1 MNLRCVD
8 SSFQICGMTGSA
20 HLSTWVDAET
30 KLRFGNAAA
39 RQGLS
44 QSALLK
50 RLVGQMLAS
59 VPEETLA
66 PISAVDLR
74 DARVT
79 VRLVPADRTL
89 LRERAVA
96 RNMPAATYVSVLVR
110 AHLRQLAAL
119 PDRELAALRSC
130 MNELAAIGRNL
141 NTIARL
147 LQQDRREAV
156 PGRNEA
162 FAMLR
167 VCDALHDRVRDLIRA
182 NLVSWEVGHAE
193 KSG

>member
-1 MNLRCVD
+1 
-8 SSFQICGMTGSA
+8 MTGST
-20 HLSTWVDAET
+20 HLSTWVDADT

-44 QSALLK
+44 ESALLK

-66 PISAVDLR
+66 PISSVDLR

-79 VRLVPADRTL
+79 VRLVPEDRML

-130 MNELAAIGRNL
+130 VIELAVIGRYL

-147 LQQDRREAV
+147 LQQDRREVV
-156 PGRNEA
+156 PGRKEV

-167 VCDALHDRVRDLIRA
+167 VCDVLHDRVRELIRV

-193 KSG
+193 KAG

>member
-1 MNLRCVD
+1 
-8 SSFQICGMTGSA
+8 MTGST

-30 KLRFGNAAA
+30 KLRFGNVAV

-44 QSALLK
+44 ESALLK

-66 PISAVDLR
+66 PISSVDLR

-79 VRLVPADRTL
+79 VRLVPEDRAL
-89 LRERAVA
+89 LRERAMA

-110 AHLRQLAAL
+110 AHLRHVAPL
-119 PDRELAALRSC
+119 PDPELAALRAAV
-130 MNELAAIGRNL
+130 NDLAILGRHL

-147 LQQDRREAV
+147 LQQDRRDVV
-156 PGRNEA
+156 PGQREL
-162 FAMLR
+162 FAMLKI
-167 VCDALHDRVRDLIRA
+167 CDVAYDRFRDLIRA
-182 NLVSWEVGHAE
+182 NLVSWEVGYAE
-193 KSG
+193 KAA